1 MDAVIGFVFWCKLTG
16 TEGKKETSCFPR
28 MEGSMPVSEIQ
39 DMRTMLFQMSK
50 KFLTDGGYMN

>member
-28 MEGSMPVSEIQ
+28 MDGTMPVSEIQ

-50 KFLTDGGYMN
+50 KNFY